1 MRRDRSCE
9 TGPVSIS
16 APYVKGKVTVSDQ
29 PPVISV
35 DGDKVAL
42 GPMRRDLIP
51 LYQSWINNVETL
63 KFLAN
68 ISRPLT
74 LDEETAWYDGIVK
87 NPDLV
92 SFTIYALPD
101 YRPAGIVNLLH
112 IDQANRR
119 CDLGIMIGEPRLRG
133 IGLGTESVRL
143 AVDYAFHVLNLHSV
157 MLETYEFNLAG
168 VKAYTRAGF
177 REIGRRREAR
187 YHAERYWDVIMMDV
201 LVSEFDSPKLKA
213 ISNP

>member
-1 MRRDRSCE
+1 MEQR
-9 TGPVSIS
+9 
-16 APYVKGKVTVSDQ
+16 
-29 PPVISV
+29 PVITV
-35 DGDKVAL
+35 EGEKVAL

-51 LYQSWINNVETL
+51 LYQAWINDVGTL
-63 KFLAN
+63 RFLAN
-68 ISRPLT
+68 SSRPLT
-74 LDEETAWYDGIVK
+74 LDEETSWYEAIINK
-87 NPDLV
+87 SDLV

-112 IDQANRR
+112 VDQVNRR
-119 CDLGIMIGEPRLRG
+119 CELGIMIGEPALRG
-133 IGLGTESVRL
+133 NGLGTGSVRL

-201 LVSEFDSPKLKA
+201 LVSEFDSPRLKA
-213 ISNP
+213 ISAP

>member
-1 MRRDRSCE
+1 MMEQR
-9 TGPVSIS
+9 
-16 APYVKGKVTVSDQ
+16 
-29 PPVISV
+29 PVITV
-35 DGDKVAL
+35 EGEKVAL

-51 LYQSWINNVETL
+51 LYQAWINDVGTL
-63 KFLAN
+63 RFLAN
-68 ISRPLT
+68 SSRPLT
-74 LDEETAWYDGIVK
+74 LDEETSWYEAIINK
-87 NPDLV
+87 SDLV

-112 IDQANRR
+112 VDQVNRR
-119 CDLGIMIGEPRLRG
+119 CELGIMIGEPALRG
-133 IGLGTESVRL
+133 NGLGTGSVRL

-201 LVSEFDSPKLKA
+201 LVSEFDSPRLKA
-213 ISNP
+213 ISAP